1 MNRSDY
7 NICESCDVYV
17 DRSCRD
23 CPECGQPVVV
33 DATKAI
39 SLWRLG
45 DIREGVIGPLS
56 AALREKF
63 GVPVVVQPS
72 FLDERPSRREH
83 WNGISANV
91 FLAQALRRHQRGVF
105 VSFGITESNIV
116 PGARWNYLFG
126 FGYMGAPAA
135 IMSLCP
141 LDRDEP
147 ELDRR
152 VRRAASIAVH
162 EIGHTLGLDDH
173 DYEMGGDCVMVGD
186 VAFDSIETIDQG
198 GIDFC
203 AGCQRQMNRLPRWKR
218 CRAVV
223 HDAGATVRSV
233 L

>member
-23 CPECGQPVVV
+23 CPECGQPLVV
-33 DATKAI
+33 DATRAI
-39 SLWRLG
+39 SIWRLG
-45 DIREGVIGPLS
+45 DIRDGVIEPL
-56 AALREKF
+56 AVALRGKF

-72 FLDERPSRREH
+72 FLDERPSRRAH

-91 FLAQALRRHQRGVF
+91 FLDQAHRRHQRGGF

-135 IMSLCP
+135 VMSLRP

-147 ELDRR
+147 EFDQL

-173 DYEMGGDCVMVGD
+173 DYENGGDCVMVGD
-186 VAFDSIETIDQG
+186 VAFDSLLTVDEGTDE
-198 GIDFC
+198 FC
-203 AGCQRQMNRLPRWKR
+203 PDCQRQIARQPRWKR
-218 CRAVV
+218 CRPLVNGDGEALRAV
-223 HDAGATVRSV
+223 
-233 L
+233 